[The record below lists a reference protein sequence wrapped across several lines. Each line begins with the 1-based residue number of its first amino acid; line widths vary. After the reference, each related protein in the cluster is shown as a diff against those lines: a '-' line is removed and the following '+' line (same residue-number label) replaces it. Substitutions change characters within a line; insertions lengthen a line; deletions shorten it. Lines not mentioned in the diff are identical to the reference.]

1 MPTREPNR
9 EVEWEW
15 ALPQDGPAFKNLGK
29 WIKDNNF
36 SKMHLWQ
43 SLQEWAWINNLSGR
57 DEMKGGVDK
66 FHFHLDG
73 VASSII
79 TEEPV
84 TCHGKVFD

>member
-1 MPTREPNR
+1 
-9 EVEWEW
+9 
-15 ALPQDGPAFKNLGK
+15 
-29 WIKDNNF
+29 
-36 SKMHLWQ
+36 
-43 SLQEWAWINNLSGR
+43 
-57 DEMKGGVDK
+57 MKGGVDK